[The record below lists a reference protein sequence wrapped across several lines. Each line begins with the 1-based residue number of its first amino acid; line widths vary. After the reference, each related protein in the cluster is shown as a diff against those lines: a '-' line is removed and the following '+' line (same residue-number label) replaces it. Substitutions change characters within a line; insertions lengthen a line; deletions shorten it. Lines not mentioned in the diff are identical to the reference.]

1 MFDILQTS
9 SIAGFVAGVFFV
21 LGMGLCLFLLTRFI
35 PEKYFNP
42 KGSHQFD
49 PELNKKS
56 AYRRLSLEYF
66 ERKQQKVFV
75 RVNNPTQ
82 EMFENLMFR
91 LTARNLKG
99 ELVEETLAMA
109 SSSFGPDSTTE
120 CLLKI
125 HDDVERQSILDP
137 ANEVTVEL
145 TTSYHF
151 H

>member
-21 LGMGLCLFLLTRFI
+21 LGMGLCL
-35 PEKYFNP
+35 
-42 KGSHQFD
+42 
-49 PELNKKS
+49 
-56 AYRRLSLEYF
+56 
-66 ERKQQKVFV
+66 
-75 RVNNPTQ
+75 
-82 EMFENLMFR
+82 
-91 LTARNLKG
+91 LKG